1 LDGEKSVNVGVDIF
15 TKGNSKLLWK
25 KVELEILP
33 QNKII
38 KREDL
43 SSMTRSQMITF
54 IYISIEYNSKRKIKN
69 TEENMLIQLSY
80 PEFKDIIGN
89 KNSFYEAIRFY
100 EERGLL
106 KKKDQSRNL
115 FYLNPMILSNLTGHQ
130 QEELGLMNE
139 KSNKTTE

>member
-1 LDGEKSVNVGVDIF
+1 M
-15 TKGNSKLLWK
+15 
-25 KVELEILP
+25 
-33 QNKII
+33 NKII

-43 SSMTRSQMITF
+43 SSMTRSQMIMF

-69 TEENMLIQLSY
+69 TEENMLIKLSY
-80 PEFKDIIGN
+80 PDFKDIIGN

-100 EERGLL
+100 KERGLL
-106 KKKDQSRNL
+106 KKKDQSRSL

>member
-1 LDGEKSVNVGVDIF
+1 M
-15 TKGNSKLLWK
+15 
-25 KVELEILP
+25 
-33 QNKII
+33 NKII
-38 KREDL
+38 KKEDL
-43 SSMTRSQMITF
+43 STMTRSQMILF

-80 PEFKDIIGN
+80 PDFKDIIGN

-100 EERGLL
+100 EARGLL
-106 KKKDQSRNL
+106 KKKDKSRNL

>member
-1 LDGEKSVNVGVDIF
+1 
-15 TKGNSKLLWK
+15 
-25 KVELEILP
+25 
-33 QNKII
+33 
-38 KREDL
+38 
-43 SSMTRSQMITF
+43 MF

-69 TEENMLIQLSY
+69 TEENMLIKLSY

-89 KNSFYEAIRFY
+89 KNSFY

>member
-1 LDGEKSVNVGVDIF
+1 MDQRNNMSIIDYF
-15 TKGNSKLLWK
+15 RDKLGLSS
-25 KVELEILP
+25 ILNHYP
-33 QNKII
+33 RGKYQMNKII

-43 SSMTRSQMITF
+43 ANMSRSEMILF

>member
-1 LDGEKSVNVGVDIF
+1 MSIIDYFRD
-15 TKGNSKLLWK
+15 KLGLSS
-25 KVELEILP
+25 ILNHYP
-33 QNKII
+33 RGKYQMNKII

-43 SSMTRSQMITF
+43 SSMTRSQMIMF

-69 TEENMLIQLSY
+69 TEE
-80 PEFKDIIGN
+80 IIGN

-139 KSNKTTE
+139 KSNKLQNSL

>member
-1 LDGEKSVNVGVDIF
+1 MSVIDYF
-15 TKGNSKLLWK
+15 RDKLGLSS
-25 KVELEILP
+25 ILNNYP
-33 QNKII
+33 RGKYQMNKII
-38 KREDL
+38 KKEDL
-43 SSMTRSQMITF
+43 SSMTRSQMILF

-80 PEFKDIIGN
+80 PDFKGIIGN
-89 KNSFYEAIRFY
+89 KNSFYEALRFY
-100 EERGLL
+100 EARGLL
-106 KKKDQSRNL
+106 KKKDKSRNL